1 MKSLQRAKTMFPT
14 RGIGSQLTGL
24 ALSHQSKYHVFAT
37 LGKNTVFVDFT
48 LLSSVQ
54 PLDVENAFYAG

>member
-1 MKSLQRAKTMFPT
+1 MFPI

-48 LLSSVQ
+48 LASPNQL
-54 PLDVENAFYAG
+54 LDVEMPFMQGEA